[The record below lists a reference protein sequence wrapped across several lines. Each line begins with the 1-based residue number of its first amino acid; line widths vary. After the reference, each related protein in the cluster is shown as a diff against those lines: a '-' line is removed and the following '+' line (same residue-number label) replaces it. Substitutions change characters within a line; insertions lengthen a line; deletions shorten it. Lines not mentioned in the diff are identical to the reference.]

1 MNRRAIVRC
10 SFGTKI
16 PGKIVLGNHHAA
28 GPHNYRYFP
37 GPARA
42 TAVAFENSG
51 VVLLVQP
58 LEKFLKA
65 RVCKNDFYVVE
76 RVPQFIMTPGFVDKI
91 LAGMARGHDLRS
103 ALATRND
110 CGGRASAP
118 FAYRIRI
125 LTYC

>member
-1 MNRRAIVRC
+1 MFLRNKNSGKNC
-10 SFGTKI
+10 FGKSPCRWPPQLSI
-16 PGKIVLGNHHAA
+16 
-28 GPHNYRYFP
+28 FP
-37 GPARA
+37 QPARA

-110 CGGRASAP
+110 VVAARRHRS
-118 FAYRIRI
+118 
-125 LTYC
+125 LTEYAF